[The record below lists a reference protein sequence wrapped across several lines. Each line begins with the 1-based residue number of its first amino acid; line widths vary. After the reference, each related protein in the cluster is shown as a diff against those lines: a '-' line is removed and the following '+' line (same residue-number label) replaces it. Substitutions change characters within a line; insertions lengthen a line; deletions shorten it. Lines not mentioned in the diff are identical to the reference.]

1 MISLAPRAAA
11 SFTLLSCDC
20 AGSAAVAARS
30 ATANKYLNGQAIFT
44 TKPYRSGSSP
54 GFSALAR
61 KVSLGNTFQC
71 SFSPFP
77 HREVRQLPR
86 KHAERASSSCS
97 YARHRSARPQF
108 PSRSRQRLL
117 VHRPHLRRKHRP
129 RPARPRSISRRQ
141 LFSSDRARWCR
152 IRSAGWSRLIF
163 SRLNHG
169 FANRLST
176 SALRDRAV
184 DSRFGG
190 NRFYARAGSADH
202 RNHARGA
209 SRRSLH
215 RGTRHDAGF
224 RGSRSDRGDG
234 HRAAAFSG
242 RAENAGA
249 FFPDA
254 LSFHGVEYRSDRR
267 QQPGLARLLS
277 HCLRLFCRSCARRSS
292 YPGHH
297 HWRAKECY
305 VRPAYRRDRLL
316 PGLDRE
322 RRRGRRRDRDNLE
335 RSYSNYNRD
344 WVRYALQH
352 RLHRVFPH
360 VSAPPSHMVKLRD
373 VTMQFDEKK
382 VLDGLSLEV
391 KPQDRL
397 VIIGQSG
404 SGKSTILRLILG
416 ILQPNSGS
424 IFFEQFE
431 ITRLSRRKLQQIRR
445 HIGMV
450 YQYSALLSSRTV
462 RDNVALPLEELT
474 TKSRQEIDEIVDE
487 KLALVGMSK
496 SKDLM
501 PSELSGGMKKR
512 VSVARALVL
521 EPELILFDE
530 PGAGLDP
537 VIGSVIDELIISLS
551 EKSKVT
557 SVTVTHEMDSAFR
570 IGTRMAMLYQGKII
584 EDAEP
589 ERFKQSKN
597 PVVAQFL
604 SGSTEGPIL
613 KESEDAIATK

>member
-1 MISLAPRAAA
+1 M
-11 SFTLLSCDC
+11 
-20 AGSAAVAARS
+20 
-30 ATANKYLNGQAIFT
+30 
-44 TKPYRSGSSP
+44 
-54 GFSALAR
+54 
-61 KVSLGNTFQC
+61 
-71 SFSPFP
+71 
-77 HREVRQLPR
+77 
-86 KHAERASSSCS
+86 
-97 YARHRSARPQF
+97 
-108 PSRSRQRLL
+108 
-117 VHRPHLRRKHRP
+117 
-129 RPARPRSISRRQ
+129 
-141 LFSSDRARWCR
+141 
-152 IRSAGWSRLIF
+152 
-163 SRLNHG
+163 
-169 FANRLST
+169 
-176 SALRDRAV
+176 
-184 DSRFGG
+184 
-190 NRFYARAGSADH
+190 
-202 RNHARGA
+202 
-209 SRRSLH
+209 
-215 RGTRHDAGF
+215 
-224 RGSRSDRGDG
+224 
-234 HRAAAFSG
+234 
-242 RAENAGA
+242 
-249 FFPDA
+249 
-254 LSFHGVEYRSDRR
+254 
-267 QQPGLARLLS
+267 
-277 HCLRLFCRSCARRSS
+277 
-292 YPGHH
+292 
-297 HWRAKECY
+297 
-305 VRPAYRRDRLL
+305 
-316 PGLDRE
+316 
-322 RRRGRRRDRDNLE
+322 
-335 RSYSNYNRD
+335 
-344 WVRYALQH
+344 
-352 RLHRVFPH
+352 
-360 VSAPPSHMVKLRD
+360 SAPPSHVVKLRN

-397 VIIGQSG
+397 VIMGQSG

-424 IFFEQFE
+424 IFFKQFE

-445 HIGMV
+445 QVGMV
-450 YQYSALLSSRTV
+450 YQYSALLSSRNV

-613 KESEDAIATK
+613 EESEDAIATK